1 MHRLLKEN
9 CLYCNL
15 LVFDGVVLLDNTK
28 GWPVGSPQEERL
40 LMSENFKEEL
50 KRVKGHLKET
60 AITVANNAGLDGW
73 GVREFDF
80 KLGGKIGL
88 AG

>member
-1 MHRLLKEN
+1 M
-9 CLYCNL
+9 
-15 LVFDGVVLLDNTK
+15 
-28 GWPVGSPQEERL
+28 GSPLEERL

-60 AITVANNAGLDGW
+60 TVANNAGLDGW